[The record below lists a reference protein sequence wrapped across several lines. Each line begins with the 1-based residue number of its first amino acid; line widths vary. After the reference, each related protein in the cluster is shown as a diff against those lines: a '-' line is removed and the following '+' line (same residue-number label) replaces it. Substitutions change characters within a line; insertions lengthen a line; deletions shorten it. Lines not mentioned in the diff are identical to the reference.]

1 MRLLGLQHTIHQTD
15 WVHPMCADPAMAV
28 GRISGIEPRR
38 DRAEDTKA
46 RAAMD
51 AAENK
56 GPAVQ
61 DRNLFA
67 PDIKSASKVMYFRTF
82 LVS

>member
-1 MRLLGLQHTIHQTD
+1 
-15 WVHPMCADPAMAV
+15 MAV

-38 DRAEDTKA
+38 DRAEDTRA

-61 DRNLFA
+61 DRTLGLFA
-67 PDIKSASKVMYFRTF
+67 PDVKSASKVSDCLM
-82 LVS
+82 LC